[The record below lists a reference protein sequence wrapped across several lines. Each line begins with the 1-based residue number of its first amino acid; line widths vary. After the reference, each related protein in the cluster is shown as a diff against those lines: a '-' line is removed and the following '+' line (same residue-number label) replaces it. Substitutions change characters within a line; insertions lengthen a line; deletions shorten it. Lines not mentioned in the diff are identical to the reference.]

1 MYKNVRKISK
11 KTISLSLIFIILFFL
26 ADALFAS
33 LSEVQADSYRYDYN
47 GSNLNEGTY
56 PGFKA
61 SIDALRAKHPSWKF
75 KIMETYLDW
84 DQTIVAEKG
93 NKSLI
98 QGKGGSW
105 VYGSYDNAW
114 DQASEGAIRYYMD
127 PRNFLSDNSNLFQ
140 FLQLSYTE
148 ISDENLYNALNGTF
162 LYTMD
167 YARQINSACR
177 NKNIN
182 PIYVVARILQEQGNP
197 STSRTFRMWDSST
210 NQYYYNLFNI
220 GATGAGDEV
229 VTHALDY
236 AKSKGW
242 TSIEACLNDGI
253 SFLSDY
259 IGNKQDTLYLNKF
272 DVESYNGVYWKQYM
286 QNIEAPKS
294 EASKMYNM
302 MSKAN
307 LMDNLTFIIPVFYNM
322 PVSACLSPDRTGDIG
337 PENIKVKQGHT
348 QVVVRNAENGNQI
361 ALLNYWDEGALS
373 IQRFSSGWHKI
384 VFKSG
389 DSYRT
394 GYTKFN
400 STYWEQV
407 ADEVNC
413 SETMTISSDGVKLY
427 AGPNE
432 VEMKDLTRGQIVTR
446 VLNTGKYNING
457 SIWDRISLADG
468 TQGFVKR
475 DNLNSENESEIYTVR
490 ANGGLALKDAPAGN
504 LIRYLADGLKVT
516 RRSIGQ
522 NTVSLN
528 GTPYY
533 WDEVVTPDGAIGY
546 VARNWLYDKNGKKA
560 TGDTTA
566 QGDYKETAI
575 KVVEDSSEIKM
586 EPNVTISNIK
596 STDGSITKITKPDG
610 TEVTD
615 GNAEIG
621 TGFKITRNGKEYT
634 AIKIGDLNGDGKI
647 NSGDLLKIRKKLLDA
662 TKLEGV
668 YYTAGDLNGDG
679 NINSGDLLKIRK
691 YLLNATKIEVK

>member
-1 MYKNVRKISK
+1 M
-11 KTISLSLIFIILFFL
+11 
-26 ADALFAS
+26 
-33 LSEVQADSYRYDYN
+33 Q
-47 GSNLNEGTY
+47 
-56 PGFKA
+56 
-61 SIDALRAKHPSWKF
+61 
-75 KIMETYLDW
+75 
-84 DQTIVAEKG
+84 
-93 NKSLI
+93 
-98 QGKGGSW
+98 
-105 VYGSYDNAW
+105 
-114 DQASEGAIRYYMD
+114 
-127 PRNFLSDNSNLFQ
+127 
-140 FLQLSYTE
+140 
-148 ISDENLYNALNGTF
+148 
-162 LYTMD
+162 
-167 YARQINSACR
+167 
-177 NKNIN
+177 
-182 PIYVVARILQEQGNP
+182 
-197 STSRTFRMWDSST
+197 
-210 NQYYYNLFNI
+210 
-220 GATGAGDEV
+220 GDEV

-348 QVVVRNAENGNQI
+348 QVVVRDAENGNQI

-446 VLNTGKYNING
+446 IDNSGKY
-457 SIWDRISLADG
+457 SIDGIVWDRISLSDG
-468 TQGFVKR
+468 SQGFVNR
-475 DNLNSENESEIYTVR
+475 DNLMDSSEGQLMYVNTQSDPLIIR
-490 ANGGLALKDAPAGN
+490 DAPNGN
-504 LIRYLADGLKVT
+504 KIRKIAKGTQVT
-516 RRSIGQ
+516 RISKA
-522 NTVSLN
+522 TEMVN
-528 GTPYY
+528 GHY
-533 WDEVVTPDGAIGY
+533 WDEIVTPDGAIGY
-546 VARNWLYDKNGKKA
+546 AAREYLAEVNPSN
-560 TGDTTA
+560 
-566 QGDYKETAI
+566 QS
-575 KVVEDSSEIKM
+575 DSSDESNINKDDTNKIIKM
-586 EPNVTISNIK
+586 EPNVTVSSLKSKIDKSIDIKDKDGNIISDENKSIGTGAKITIDGTTYTAIKLGDSNGDGDVNAGDLLNIRRAILGKTSLENEYRIAADANGDGDVNAGDLLCIRRFILNISNIK
-596 STDGSITKITKPDG
+596 
-610 TEVTD
+610 
-615 GNAEIG
+615 
-621 TGFKITRNGKEYT
+621 
-634 AIKIGDLNGDGKI
+634 L
-647 NSGDLLKIRKKLLDA
+647 
-662 TKLEGV
+662 
-668 YYTAGDLNGDG
+668 
-679 NINSGDLLKIRK
+679 
-691 YLLNATKIEVK
+691 